1 MSIHDL
7 DKYRE
12 RTRTHD
18 RAASARPTSRPTSS
32 RSRHTRRESRSWV
45 SRSWVR
51 LPARSPW
58 WLWCSLLVLGLLI
71 AFMVEGARRQ
81 QPFPPAGTVHWLDGP
96 TTGPTAA
103 LTLEA
108 PYSGAAN
115 FAIRLD
121 HWETRKAVALVP
133 IRAGSTTSLQMP
145 LGRYR
150 MTIVKG
156 LMWQGPGKLFHI
168 TTDAREVVEPLEFTR
183 VGNNFSGHTIQL
195 ETLGGNMETRRAR

>member
-7 DKYRE
+7 DKYRD

-18 RAASARPTSRPTSS
+18 RATSAQPPSRPTSS
-32 RSRHTRRESRSWV
+32 RPRHTRRDSRSW
-45 SRSWVR
+45 WR
-51 LPARSPW
+51 LTARSPW

-71 AFMVEGARRQ
+71 AFLFEGARRQ
-81 QPFPPAGTVHWLDGP
+81 QPFPPAGTVHWLVAP

-108 PYSGAAN
+108 PYSGPAS
-115 FAIRLD
+115 FAVRLD
-121 HWETRKAVALVP
+121 HWETRAAVALVP
-133 IRAGSTTSLQMP
+133 IRSGSTTSLQMP

-168 TTDAREVVEPLEFTR
+168 TTDAREALEPIEFTR
-183 VGNNFSGHTIQL
+183 VGDTINGHRIQL